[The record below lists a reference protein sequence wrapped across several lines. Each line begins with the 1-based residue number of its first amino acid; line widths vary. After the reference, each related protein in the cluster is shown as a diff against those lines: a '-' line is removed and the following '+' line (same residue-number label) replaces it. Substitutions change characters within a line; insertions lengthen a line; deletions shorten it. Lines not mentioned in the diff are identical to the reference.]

1 MAEKYYELEIKFNKK
16 NHDSICGLLYLNGVK
31 SILEENSSIKL
42 CFNSCEIN
50 KLKSLKEKLLSLPFL
65 NSKSIKISRHNSI
78 DWDIEW
84 EKSIQLVIINN
95 KIIIYPSW
103 KKKELSN
110 TEGKILIEIDP
121 KMSFGTGQSETTQ
134 LMLEIMC
141 KYIDSNDHTM
151 LDYGC
156 GTGILAIA
164 GIKLGLDSAIAI
176 DIDPDS
182 IANAKEYITVNK
194 VSKYIKIHNAN
205 IDEIKEKEFDII
217 AANIDSRTIK
227 RNLKSIHEK
236 LVEKGKIFLSG
247 ILKKET
253 DKMKAAL
260 KKNNFKKI
268 AELHKAEWTGIYA
281 MKA

>member
-1 MAEKYYELEIKFNKK
+1 MAEKYHELGIKFNKK
-16 NHDSICGLLYLNGVK
+16 NYDSICGLLYLNGVK

-65 NSKSIKISRHNSI
+65 NSKSIKIFINSSI
-78 DWDIEW
+78 NWDNEW
-84 EKSIQLVIINN
+84 KKSIVPVIIKN

-103 KKKELSN
+103 KRKELKN
-110 TEGKILIEIDP
+110 TGGKILIEIDP
-121 KMSFGTGQSETTQ
+121 KMSFGTGYSETTQ

-141 KYIDSNDHTM
+141 RYIDSNDHTM

-176 DIDPDS
+176 DIDTDS
-182 IANAKEYITVNK
+182 IANAKEYIAKNK
-194 VSKYIKIHNAN
+194 VSKHIKIYNADIN
-205 IDEIKEKEFDII
+205 EIKEKDFDII
-217 AANIDSRTIK
+217 AANIDYRTI
-227 RNLKSIHEK
+227 RQNLKSIHEK

-247 ILKKET
+247 ILKKENT
-253 DKMKAAL
+253 EMKAAL
-260 KKNNFKKI
+260 KKNGFKKI
-268 AELHKAEWTGIYA
+268 AEVHKAEWTGIYA